1 MQSTDQRSAAD
12 ILPPSDFAS
21 RHIGPT
27 DRQISEMLATLG
39 AGSLDELIA
48 RVVPPSIR
56 AKQRLDL
63 PAARSERHALS
74 ELRQMAACNQV
85 KKSMIGMGYYGT
97 EMPAPILRH
106 LFENAGWYTSYT
118 PYQAEV
124 SQGRLEALL
133 NFQQVVMDMTGF
145 TLANASLLDEATAAA
160 EAMALA
166 FRVSKSK
173 AKTLF
178 VDGDTHPQTI
188 AVLQTRAAAVSID
201 VRIGDPFTELDPRSV
216 FGVLLSYPGSSG
228 SVWDFSSLASAL
240 RAAGVITIVATD
252 LLALAL
258 LKPPAEWGADI
269 AIGSAQ
275 RFGVPMAYGGPHA
288 GFFATHDE
296 FKRSIPGRIIGVAVD
311 AHGQQAMRMAL
322 QTREQHIRRDRATSN
337 ICTAQA
343 LLAMIAGFYAVF
355 HGSDG
360 IRKIA
365 QRVYRLTDILA
376 RGLAEIG
383 HEVLTKQFFDTIVV
397 HMPKQAEQITARAC
411 DAGINVR
418 LIDPDHI
425 GVAIDELTEP
435 SDIEKLWAI
444 FPLGSA
450 KVPSLAALA
459 ARGGASYP
467 AGIRRATPFLTHPVF
482 SRFRSETN
490 LMRYMRRLR
499 TKDIALDRS
508 MIPLGSCTMKLNAA
522 VEMIPLSWPEFAD
535 LHPFAPLDQARGY
548 RRLFA
553 ELEAMLCEITGFDA
567 VSLQP
572 NAGSQGEFAGL
583 LTIRAYHH
591 SQGQNSRDIC
601 LIPASAHGTNPAS
614 ATLAGYR
621 IVAVNCDSSGNVDV
635 ADLRYKA
642 QANRDTLGAL
652 MITYPST
659 HGVFEEEIKEICEIV
674 HQNSGQVYI
683 DGANLN
689 ALIGI
694 AKIAELGGDVCHMNL
709 HKTFC
714 IPHGGGGPGVGPIAV
729 RSHLAPFLPGHPVVF
744 DLSGVRKT
752 HPAAGAVSAAPWGSP
767 LVLPIAWAYIA
778 MMGPDGLAK
787 ATKVA
792 ILNANY
798 IVNRLKNH
806 YRIVY
811 AGPDGL
817 VAHECIID
825 FRKIQETTGITVE
838 DVAKRLIDFGF
849 HAPTMSWPVSGTLMI
864 EPTESEDKD
873 ELDRFCDALIA
884 IRREIAAVE
893 RGEITAAD
901 CVLRHAP
908 HSLSDLSGA
917 WTRPYSFEQAFFP
930 LEEIRGDKF
939 WPPVGRI
946 DNVAG
951 DRQLQCACPP
961 IEYYSTA
968 AK

>member
-1 MQSTDQRSAAD
+1 METQPQ
-12 ILPPSDFAS
+12 SDFAS

-27 DRQISEMLATLG
+27 DRQINEMLSTLG
-39 AGSLDELIA
+39 AGSLNELID
-48 RVVPPSIR
+48 RVVPSSIR
-56 AKQRLDL
+56 TKQKLNL
-63 PAARSERHALS
+63 TAARSERHALS
-74 ELRQMAACNQV
+74 ELRQMASANQIM
-85 KKSMIGMGYYGT
+85 KSMIGMGYYGT

-106 LFENAGWYTSYT
+106 VFENAGWYTSYT

-145 TLANASLLDEATAAA
+145 NLANASLLDEATAAA
-160 EAMALA
+160 EAVALA

-178 VDGDTHPQTI
+178 VDRNTHPQTI

-201 VRIGDPFTELDPRSV
+201 IRIGDPFADLDARSV
-216 FGVLLSYPGSSG
+216 FGVMLSYPGSSG
-228 SVWDFSSLASAL
+228 SVRDFSLLTAAL
-240 RAAGVITIVATD
+240 KAAGVITIVATD

-275 RFGVPMAYGGPHA
+275 RFGVPMGYGGPHA
-288 GFFATHDE
+288 GFLATHDE
-296 FKRSIPGRIIGVAVD
+296 FKRSTPGRIIGVAVD
-311 AHGQQAMRMAL
+311 AHGQPALRMAL

-343 LLAMIAGFYAVF
+343 LLAIIAGFYAVF
-355 HGSDG
+355 HGPDG
-360 IRKIA
+360 VKAIA
-365 QRVYRLTDILA
+365 QRVHRLTGILA
-376 RGLAEIG
+376 KGIVEIG
-383 HEVLTKQFFDTIVV
+383 YEVLTRQFFDTIVV
-397 HMPKQAEQITARAC
+397 HTPEQAARFVARAL
-411 DAGINVR
+411 DAGINIR
-418 LIDPDHI
+418 LFDQDRVGI
-425 GVAIDELTEP
+425 ALDELTEP
-435 SDIEKLWAI
+435 SDIEKLWSV
-444 FPLGSA
+444 FSEGTA
-450 KVPSLAALA
+450 KTPSFAAVAAL
-459 ARGGASYP
+459 GGAGYP
-467 AGIRRATPFLTHPVF
+467 AGLRRETPFLTHPVF
-482 SRFRSETN
+482 SRFHSETN
-490 LMRYMRRLR
+490 LLRYMRRLR

-522 VEMIPLSWPEFAD
+522 AEMIPLSWPEFAD

-548 RRLFA
+548 QRLFK
-553 ELEAMLCEITGFDA
+553 ELEAMLCEITGFAA

-583 LTIRAYHH
+583 LNIRAYHQSH
-591 SQGQNSRDIC
+591 GDGSRDIC

-614 ATLAGYR
+614 ATFAGYK
-621 IVAVNCDSSGNVDV
+621 IVAVNCDNGGNVDL
-635 ADLRYKA
+635 ADLRGKA
-642 QANRDTLGAL
+642 EANQDRLGAL

-659 HGVFEEEIKEICEIV
+659 HGVFEEGIKEICDIV
-674 HQNSGQVYI
+674 HQNGGQVYI

-689 ALIGI
+689 ALIGL

-729 RSHLAPFLPGHPVVF
+729 RSHLAPFLPGHPVVI
-744 DLSGVRKT
+744 DRSGVPKL
-752 HPAAGAVSAAPWGSP
+752 HPEAGAVSAAPWGSP

-778 MMGPDGLAK
+778 MMGPDGLAE

-798 IVNRLKNH
+798 IAHRLKGH
-806 YRIVY
+806 YPIVY
-811 AGPDGL
+811 SGPDGY

-825 FRKIQETTGITVE
+825 LRKIQETTGISVE

-849 HAPTMSWPVSGTLMI
+849 HAPTMSWPVPGTLMI

-873 ELDRFCDALIA
+873 ELDRFCNALIA

-893 RGEITAAD
+893 RGEIAAAD

-908 HSLSDLSGA
+908 HSLQDLSGT
-917 WTRPYSFEQAFFP
+917 WTRRYSFEQAFFP
-930 LEEIRGDKF
+930 LDEIRGDKF

-951 DRQLQCACPP
+951 DRVLQCSCPP
-961 IEYYSTA
+961 MEHYATA
-968 AK
+968 AE

>member
-1 MQSTDQRSAAD
+1 MT
-12 ILPPSDFAS
+12 
-21 RHIGPT
+21 
-27 DRQISEMLATLG
+27 
-39 AGSLDELIA
+39 
-48 RVVPPSIR
+48 
-56 AKQRLDL
+56 
-63 PAARSERHALS
+63 
-74 ELRQMAACNQV
+74 
-85 KKSMIGMGYYGT
+85 SMIGMGYYGT

-106 LFENAGWYTSYT
+106 VFENAGWYTSYT

-145 TLANASLLDEATAAA
+145 NLANASLLDEATAAA

-173 AKTLF
+173 AKILF
-178 VDGDTHPQTI
+178 VDRDTHPQTI
-188 AVLQTRAAAVSID
+188 AVLQTRAAADSID
-201 VRIGDPFTELDPRSV
+201 IRVGDPFADLDAGSV
-216 FGVLLSYPGSSG
+216 FGVVLSYPGSSG
-228 SVWDFSSLASAL
+228 AICDFSALTSAL
-240 RAAGVITIVATD
+240 KAAGVITIVATD

-275 RFGVPMAYGGPHA
+275 RFGVPMGYGGPHA

-296 FKRSIPGRIIGVAVD
+296 YKRSIPGRIIGVAVD
-311 AHGQQAMRMAL
+311 AHGHQALRMAL

-343 LLAMIAGFYAVF
+343 LLAIIAGFYAVF
-355 HGSDG
+355 HGPDG
-360 IRKIA
+360 IRRIA
-365 QRVYRLTDILA
+365 QRVHRLIDILA
-376 RGLAEIG
+376 TGLAEIG
-383 HEVLTKQFFDTIVV
+383 YEVLTKQFFDTIVV
-397 HMPKQAEQITARAC
+397 HTPEQAAHIIARAR
-411 DAGINVR
+411 DAGINLR
-418 LIDPDHI
+418 LVDPDRVGI
-425 GVAIDELTEP
+425 SLDELTEP
-435 SDIEKLWAI
+435 SDLEKLWLV
-444 FPLGSA
+444 FSGGTP
-450 KVPSLAALA
+450 KTPSFTVLAAL
-459 ARGGASYP
+459 GSASYP
-467 AGIRRATPFLTHPVF
+467 AGLRRETPFLTHPVF
-482 SRFRSETN
+482 SRFHSETN
-490 LMRYMRRLR
+490 LLRYMRRLR
-499 TKDIALDRS
+499 SKDIALDRS

-522 VEMIPLSWPEFAD
+522 AEMIPLSWPEFAD

-548 RRLFA
+548 QRLFK
-553 ELEAMLCEITGFDA
+553 ELEAMLCEITGFAA

-583 LTIRAYHH
+583 LTIRAYHQ
-591 SQGQNSRDIC
+591 SQGDGGRDIC

-614 ATLAGYR
+614 ATLAGYK
-621 IVAVNCDSSGNVDV
+621 IVAVNCDNGGNVDL
-635 ADLRYKA
+635 ADLAGKA
-642 QANRDTLGAL
+642 EANRDRLGAL

-659 HGVFEEEIKEICEIV
+659 HGVFEEGIKEICNIV
-674 HQNSGQVYI
+674 HQNGGQVYI

-689 ALIGI
+689 ALIGP

-729 RSHLAPFLPGHPVVF
+729 RSHLAPFLPGHPVVI
-744 DLSGVRKT
+744 DRSRVPKL
-752 HPAAGAVSAAPWGSP
+752 HPDTGAVSAAPWGSP

-798 IVNRLKNH
+798 ITHRLKGH
-806 YRIVY
+806 YPIVY
-811 AGPDGL
+811 SGPDGY

-825 FRKIQETTGITVE
+825 LRKIQETTGITVE

-849 HAPTMSWPVSGTLMI
+849 HAPTMSWPVPGTLMI

-884 IRREIAAVE
+884 IRREIEAVE
-893 RGEITAAD
+893 RGKIAAAD

-908 HSLSDLSGA
+908 HSLQDLSGT
-917 WTRPYSFEQAFFP
+917 WTRQYSFEQAFFP
-930 LEEIRGDKF
+930 LQELRDDKF

-951 DRQLQCACPP
+951 DRVLQCSCPP
-961 IEYYSTA
+961 MEYYSTA
-968 AK
+968 AE

>member
-1 MQSTDQRSAAD
+1 MQLPEERSAME
-12 ILPPSDFAS
+12 ILPQCYFAA

-27 DRQISEMLATLG
+27 DRQITEMLATLG
-39 AGSLDELIA
+39 VGSLDELIA
-48 RVVPPSIR
+48 RAVPSSIR
-56 AKQRLDL
+56 TKQKLNL
-63 PAARSERHALS
+63 PAALSEREALT
-74 ELRQMAACNQV
+74 ELRQTASCNQIM
-85 KKSMIGMGYYGT
+85 KSMIGMGYYGT

-106 LFENAGWYTSYT
+106 LFENPGWYTSYT

-145 TLANASLLDEATAAA
+145 NLANASLLDEATAAA
-160 EAMALA
+160 EAVALA
-166 FRVSKSK
+166 FRVCKSK

-178 VDGDTHPQTI
+178 VDRDTHPQTV

-201 VRIGDPFTELDPRSV
+201 IRVGDPFADIDPPSV
-216 FGVLLSYPGSSG
+216 FGVVLSYPGSSG
-228 SVWDFSSLASAL
+228 SVRDFSSLTSAL
-240 RAAGVITIVATD
+240 KAAGVITIVATD
-252 LLALAL
+252 LLALAI

-275 RFGVPMAYGGPHA
+275 RFGVPMGYGGPHA

-296 FKRSIPGRIIGVAVD
+296 FKRNIPGRIIGVAVD
-311 AHGQQAMRMAL
+311 AHGHQALRMAL

-343 LLAMIAGFYAVF
+343 LLAIIAGFYAVF

-365 QRVYRLTDILA
+365 QRVHRLTEILSK
-376 RGLAEIG
+376 GLTEIG
-383 HEVLTKQFFDTIVV
+383 YEVVTKQFFDTIVV
-397 HMPKQAEQITARAC
+397 HTPKQAAHISARALN
-411 DAGINVR
+411 AGINIR
-418 LIDPDHI
+418 LIDHDHVGI
-425 GVAIDELTEP
+425 ALDELTEP
-435 SDIEKLWAI
+435 SDIECLWSI
-444 FPLGSA
+444 FSERSA
-450 KVPSLAALA
+450 KVPSIFALA
-459 ARGGASYP
+459 AVVGGSHP
-467 AGIRRATPFLTHPVF
+467 AGLRRETPFLTHPVF
-482 SRFRSETN
+482 SRFHSETN
-490 LMRYMRRLR
+490 LLRYMRRLR

-522 VEMIPLSWPEFAD
+522 TEMIPLSWPGFAD
-535 LHPFAPLDQARGY
+535 LHPFAPLEQARGY

-553 ELEAMLCEITGFDA
+553 ELQAMLCEITGFDA

-583 LTIRAYHH
+583 LAIRGYHQ
-591 SQGQNSRDIC
+591 SQGHGGRDIC

-621 IVAVNCDSSGNVDV
+621 IVAVNCDSSGNVDL
-635 ADLRYKA
+635 ADLRNKA
-642 QANRDTLGAL
+642 EANRQTLGAL

-659 HGVFEEEIKEICEIV
+659 HGVFEEGIKEICEIV
-674 HQNSGQVYI
+674 HQNGGQVYI

-689 ALIGI
+689 ALIGL
-694 AKIAELGGDVCHMNL
+694 AKIAELGGDVCHINL

-729 RSHLAPFLPGHPVVF
+729 RSHLAPFLPGHPVVV
-744 DLSGVRKT
+744 DLSRVPKT
-752 HPAAGAVSAAPWGSP
+752 HPQAGAVSAAPWGSP

-787 ATKVA
+787 ATMVA
-792 ILNANY
+792 IFNANY
-798 IVNRLKNH
+798 ITHRLKGH
-806 YRIVY
+806 YPIVY
-811 AGPDGL
+811 SGPGGFI
-817 VAHECIID
+817 AHECIID
-825 FRKIQETTGITVE
+825 LRKIQETTGLTVE

-873 ELDRFCDALIA
+873 ELDRFCNALIV

-893 RGEITAAD
+893 RGEISAAD
-901 CVLRHAP
+901 SVLRQAP
-908 HSLSDLSGA
+908 HSLQDLSGV
-917 WTRPYSFEQAFFP
+917 WTRKYTFEQAFFP
-930 LEEIRGDKF
+930 LEVIRGDKF
-939 WPPVGRI
+939 WPPVGRV

-961 IEYYSTA
+961 MEYYSTA
-968 AK
+968 AE